1 MATIGGFEWADGEYN
16 NNKNVNPLPIQNPD
30 DTCGSANNKNNA
42 PEKPRMRLFYCLQEN
57 QPPLLAKPQ
66 AL

>member
-42 PEKPRMRLFYCLQEN
+42 PEKPRMRLFYCL
-57 QPPLLAKPQ
+57 
-66 AL
+66 